1 MPSLTCFFPC
11 YNDAFSIARLV
22 ADANAVASAFTDDY
36 EIIVI
41 DDGSTDHSRDVLR
54 DLTETYPHLQLVF
67 HEQNRG
73 YGGALKSGFSNA
85 TKEWVFY
92 TDGDGQYDVWELRE
106 LLKKI
111 NDNVDVINGYKIARS
126 DAWYRKVI
134 GKVYLEW
141 MRLWFGFGIRD
152 VDCDFRLIRRVVL
165 EKISLEHN
173 SGVICVE
180 LIKKLERVGA
190 QFVEIPVHHYARQ
203 HGTSQFFRWRHLIRT
218 WTNMLVLW
226 WSLRK

>member
-22 ADANAVASAFTDDY
+22 ADANAVALAFTDDY

-54 DLTETYPHLQLVF
+54 DLQETYPHLKLIF

-92 TDGDGQYDVWELRE
+92 TDGDGQYDVWELRD

-141 MRLWFGFGIRD
+141 MRLWFGFGVRD
-152 VDCDFRLIRRVVL
+152 VDCDFRLIRRAIL
-165 EKISLEHN
+165 AQINLEHN

-180 LIKKLERVGA
+180 LIKKLERAGA
-190 QFVEIPVHHYARQ
+190 RFVEIPVHHYARQ
-203 HGTSQFFRWRHLIRT
+203 HGTSQFFRWRHLFRT
-218 WTNMLVLW
+218 WVNMLALW
-226 WSLRK
+226 WSLKK